1 MADIVLINPRFEVSF
16 WGMEFALP
24 HFGKGASL
32 PVACLPLLAAL
43 TPAEHSITLMDEN
56 VEPLDYERLARAD
69 IVGLTGMS
77 VQRFRMTEI
86 LERLKEQG
94 SFTIVGGP
102 WVTVQ
107 EDYFDEL
114 ADVIFVGEAED
125 TWPLF
130 LREWAAGTHQT
141 RYEQSQPTDMSKVPC
156 PRYDLLPSHRYL
168 IGSMQ
173 FSRGCPFQ
181 CEFCDIII
189 TFGRRPRLKTS
200 PQVLAELEAL
210 RRSGLDLVFIVDDN
224 LIGNKKAVKELLRDV
239 AEWQQ
244 ARGYPLSFFTEASLD
259 LAEDDELM
267 QLMVAANIQCVF
279 IGIESP
285 NEESLRETK
294 KLQNVREK
302 GGTILDKVR
311 TIQHAGIE
319 VWCGMIVG
327 FDHDTSDIFDS
338 QIKFLTEA
346 RIVHA
351 MVGMLHAIPK
361 TPLHARLADEGRLD
375 WSDSSEFGTNV
386 VPLNMSREELSDG
399 YIRVMR
405 ELYEPEAYFDRVD
418 SLYLDTTFT
427 PGEVQRRYLRR
438 HPWRRLKSQAWDG
451 LRGWVVYQRLMWRVK
466 DARLRTIYRERLMN
480 LWRVRKDP
488 YYFFVY
494 ALKCALHYHY
504 HCMLQRMTQT
514 ERALVNSF

>member
-24 HFGKGASL
+24 YFGKGANL

-43 TPAEHSITLMDEN
+43 TPAEHTLTLMDEN
-56 VEPLDYERLARAD
+56 VAPLDYERLARAD
-69 IVGLTGMS
+69 IVGVTGMS

-86 LERLKEQG
+86 LEELKQRG
-94 SFTIVGGP
+94 MFTVVGGP

-107 EDYFDEL
+107 EDYFGDL
-114 ADVIFVGEAED
+114 ADVIFVGEAET
-125 TWPLF
+125 TWPQF
-130 LREWAAGTHQT
+130 LRDWESGAHAP
-141 RYEQSQPTDMSKVPC
+141 RYEQSEPTDMTQVPC
-156 PRYDLLPSHRYL
+156 PRYDLLPAHRYL

-189 TFGRRPRLKTS
+189 TFGRRPRLKSS
-200 PQVLAELEAL
+200 PQVLQELDAL
-210 RRSGLDLVFIVDDN
+210 HKSGLDLVFIVDDN

-239 AEWQQ
+239 AGWQRD
-244 ARGYPLSFFTEASLD
+244 RGYPLSFFTEASLD

-267 QLMVAANIQCVF
+267 RLMVEANIQCVF

-294 KLQNVREK
+294 KLQNVRER

-311 TIQHAGIE
+311 HIQRHGIE

-327 FDHDTSDIFDS
+327 FDHDTADIFDM
-338 QIKFLTEA
+338 QVRFLTEA

-361 TPLHARLADEGRLD
+361 TPLHARLAEAGRLD
-375 WSDSSEFGTNV
+375 WADRSEFGTNV
-386 VPLNMSREELSDG
+386 VPLNMSREELCD
-399 YIRVMR
+399 
-405 ELYEPEAYFDRVD
+405 
-418 SLYLDTTFT
+418 
-427 PGEVQRRYLRR
+427 
-438 HPWRRLKSQAWDG
+438 
-451 LRGWVVYQRLMWRVK
+451 
-466 DARLRTIYRERLMN
+466 
-480 LWRVRKDP
+480 
-488 YYFFVY
+488 
-494 ALKCALHYHY
+494 
-504 HCMLQRMTQT
+504 
-514 ERALVNSF
+514 

>member
-1 MADIVLINPRFEVSF
+1 MADIVIVNPRFEVSF

-24 HFGKGASL
+24 YFGKGANL

-43 TPAEHSITLMDEN
+43 TPEEHTLTLMDEN
-56 VEPLDYERLARAD
+56 VAPLDYERLARAD

-86 LERLKEQG
+86 LEDLKQRG
-94 SFTIVGGP
+94 IFTVVGGP

-107 EDYFDEL
+107 EDYFGDL
-114 ADVIFVGEAED
+114 ADVIFIGEAED
-125 TWPLF
+125 TWPQF
-130 LREWAAGTHQT
+130 LKDYESGSHAR
-141 RYEQSQPTDMSKVPC
+141 RYEQSEPTDMSKVPC
-156 PRYDLLPSHRYL
+156 PRYDMLPSHRYL

-200 PQVLAELEAL
+200 PQVIAELDAL
-210 RRSGLDLVFIVDDN
+210 HKSGLDLVFIVDDN
-224 LIGNKKAVKELLRDV
+224 LIGNKKAVKEVLRDV
-239 AEWQQ
+239 ATWQRE
-244 ARGYPLSFFTEASLD
+244 RGYPLSFFTETSLD

-267 QLMVAANIQCVF
+267 QLMVEANIQCVF

-285 NEESLRETK
+285 DEDSLRETK
-294 KLQNVREK
+294 KHQNVRER
-302 GGTILDKVR
+302 GGTILDKVK
-311 TIQHAGIE
+311 TIQRAGIE

-327 FDHDTSDIFDS
+327 FDNDTIDIFDR
-338 QIKFLTEA
+338 QIEFLTEA

-361 TPLHARLADEGRLD
+361 TPLHDRLAEAGRLD
-375 WSDSSEFGTNV
+375 WSDRSEFGTNV
-386 VPLNMSREELSDG
+386 VPLNMSREDLMDG
-399 YIRVMR
+399 YLRVLR
-405 ELYEPEAYFDRVD
+405 ELYEPQAYFDRVD
-418 SLYLDTTFT
+418 ALYLDTGFT
-427 PGEVQRRYLRR
+427 PGEVQREYLSR
-438 HPWRRLKSQAWDG
+438 HPLKRFKAQAWNG
-451 LRGWVVYQRLMWRVK
+451 LRGWVVYRRLMSRVK
-466 DARLRTIYRERLMN
+466 EPELRAIYRERLMN

-504 HCMLQRMTQT
+504 HRMLQRMTQT